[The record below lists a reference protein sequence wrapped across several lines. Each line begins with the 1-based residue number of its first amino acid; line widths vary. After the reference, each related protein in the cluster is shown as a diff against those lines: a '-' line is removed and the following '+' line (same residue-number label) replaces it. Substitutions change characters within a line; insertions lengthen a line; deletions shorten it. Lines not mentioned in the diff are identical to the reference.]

1 MLCSQSPPSD
11 IALTFA
17 SPSDVPVATTVHDSE
32 IESEDVVDPT
42 APDENGLAVISDES
56 MLGGD
61 HGVIHL
67 QIQQQGEV
75 EDPGNGDGCYFLYF
89 CKSVDTPNS
98 VSYVKSYC
106 QRSVTYIF
114 NKITKLFYNLHFF

>member
-1 MLCSQSPPSD
+1 MENCAEGCSVLCSQSPPSD

-32 IESEDVVDPT
+32 IESEDVVDPS

-61 HGVIHL
+61 QAVIHL

-75 EDPGNGDGCYFLYF
+75 EDPENGDGCY
-89 CKSVDTPNS
+89 
-98 VSYVKSYC
+98 
-106 QRSVTYIF
+106 
-114 NKITKLFYNLHFF
+114 LFFILASP